1 MILHVVETI
10 FVPLMVALITAGGG
24 ALLVQR
30 LRRENTEQHEHNSG
44 LLHHLSNQVSGIDTK
59 VDRLD
64 SRLDSVNAW
73 QVEHEK
79 THLVDSFES
88 GQN

>member
-1 MILHVVETI
+1 MILHVIETI

-24 ALLVQR
+24 ALLIR
-30 LRRENTEQHEHNSG
+30 LRRENTEQHEHNSS

-64 SRLDSVNAW
+64 SRLDSVHAW

-79 THLVDSFES
+79 THLIDSFEA